1 MDTAILNKY
10 NVSFLTKRLNNRL
23 VKDMSSLNDLF
34 DQFITDHRDKI
45 EAITLRDGILNVMSG
60 VVEKAIAISPTLLTA
75 EVTLELTKFY
85 EDPEYDS
92 STIPFISIP
101 TNDFKS
107 ILESWIEYL

>member
-1 MDTAILNKY
+1 MDTATLNKY
-10 NVSFLTKRLNNRL
+10 KVSFLTKRLNSRL

-34 DQFITDHRDKI
+34 GQFVTDFRDKI
-45 EAITLRDGILNVMSG
+45 EAITLRNGVLKVMGG
-60 VVEKAIAISPTLLTA
+60 VVEKEIVISPTLLTA
-75 EVTLELTKFY
+75 EITLEFTKFY

-92 STIPFISIP
+92 STMPSFSIP